1 MSEPLLTGGLALL
14 LLGTA
19 LSFLYR
25 SKNCRTVSLGLT
37 FLSSGLLSAFAAGM
51 LYGGREV
58 LIESYSFLSPLEFS
72 FFIDRLSAGFVL
84 LISLVTLGVSLYSIK
99 YVEDEKSEGRKSLHV
114 ALMNLFIFSMLL
126 VVLSANGFSFL
137 FFWELMSISS
147 LFLVIYEYEKP
158 ESGKAALFY
167 FIMTSLSTVFLFSAF
182 IGLYTR
188 TGSFDFRGFGLLSPE
203 ALSWTFLSLF
213 FGFAIKA
220 GAVPFHKWLPYAH
233 PASPSNISALMSGV
247 MLKVAI
253 YGLLRFLLAVEPEL
267 WWGVLVLAFGSF
279 SALLGVVYALKENDI
294 KRMLA
299 YSSIENVGLILIG
312 IGLYLIFRVSGLAG
326 LAGLSLA
333 AAGFHCLNH
342 ALFKSLL
349 FMAAG
354 SVVHETGTRN
364 LEDLGGLV
372 KHMPQTALLFLI
384 GSVSIAALPPMNGF
398 VSELMLFQAFFSS
411 SALAGAEAPFLK
423 VLLVLSLSAFALTS
437 ALAATL
443 FVKVFGITFLAKPRT
458 EGAERAREVPKLM
471 LLGQAIPAALCILTG
486 LFSARLFTLFGL
498 PVGFGSGAEAEVPDM
513 LFVGGILMVTYLLV
527 WLSVR
532 NFGPSSG
539 PRVCKETWGCGGLA
553 QHPSMEYSPAGFSE
567 PLVVIFKKIYRTQL
581 SSSRSFADSQDCVFE
596 HGTAE
601 IRLIKFFEEYL
612 YLPVAQA
619 VDRVSMKVAGLQNG
633 RLDTYV
639 LYVFLAVI
647 ALMGF
652 TRWFA

>member
-1 MSEPLLTGGLALL
+1 MSEPLLVSGLSLL
-14 LLGTA
+14 LLGTV
-19 LSFLYR
+19 LSLLYR
-25 SKNCRTVSLGLT
+25 SRTCRTGSLGLT
-37 FLSSGLLSAFAAGM
+37 CLSSCLLVVFAGEV

-58 LIESYSFLSPLEFS
+58 LIESYSFLSPLEFN
-72 FFIDRLSAGFVL
+72 FLIDRLSAGFVL
-84 LISLVTLGVSLYSIK
+84 LISLVSLGVSLYSIK
-99 YVEDEKSEGRKSLHV
+99 YVEDDKSEGRKSLHV

-137 FFWELMSISS
+137 LFWELMSISS

-158 ESGKAALFY
+158 ESRKAALFY

-182 IGLYTR
+182 IGLYSR
-188 TGSFDFRGFGLLSPE
+188 TGSFDFRGFGLLDPKAVSGI
-203 ALSWTFLSLF
+203 FLALF

-267 WWGVLVLAFGSF
+267 WWGVLVLVFGSV

-364 LEDLGGLV
+364 LEEMGGLV
-372 KHMPQTALLFLI
+372 KRMPRTALLFLI
-384 GSVSIAALPPMNGF
+384 GAVSIAALPPTNGF

-411 SALAGAEAPFLK
+411 SALAGANAPFLK
-423 VLLVLSLSAFALTS
+423 VLLVISLSALALTS

-443 FVKVFGITFLAKPRT
+443 FVKVFGITFLAQPRT
-458 EGAERAREVPKLM
+458 ECAKQAGEVPKIM

-486 LFSARLFTLFGL
+486 LFSSRLFALFGF
-498 PVGFGSGAEAEVPDM
+498 PVEVEVPDM
-513 LFVGGILMVTYLLV
+513 LFVGGILTGAYLLV

-539 PRVCKETWGCGGLA
+539 PRVSEETWGCGILA
-553 QHPSMEYSPAGFSE
+553 QHPTMEYSSAGFSE
-567 PLVVIFKKIYRTQL
+567 PLVLIFKKIYRTQL
-581 SSSRSFADSQDCVFE
+581 SSSRTFADSRECVFE

-601 IRLIKFFEEYL
+601 IRLMKFFDEYL

-619 VDRVSMKVAGLQNG
+619 VDRVSMEVSRLQNG

-639 LYVFLAVI
+639 LYVFLAVLV
-647 ALMGF
+647 LMIF